1 MRAVVHISRIYFLSS
16 LRSASWPPSIY
27 KLGETMQESTAT
39 IKLTKSEIE
48 WNIIAL
54 VWMEKSSEEF
64 RRPHD
69 ATMFRKL
76 KKDFVKIKN
85 DIIDGEKNL
94 EAEN

>member
-1 MRAVVHISRIYFLSS
+1 
-16 LRSASWPPSIY
+16 
-27 KLGETMQESTAT
+27 MQESTAT

-54 VWMEKSSEEF
+54 VWMQKSSEEF

-76 KKDFVKIKN
+76 KKDFIKIKN
-85 DIIDGEKNL
+85 AIIEGEKTI
-94 EAEN
+94 ETENKNEQKNRAGPQAC

>member
-1 MRAVVHISRIYFLSS
+1 MIYNLSLSRLS
-16 LRSASWPPSIY
+16 LRSPKGYPQNF
-27 KLGETMQESTAT
+27 KGETMQESTAT

-54 VWMEKSSEEF
+54 VWMEKSSKEF

-69 ATMFRKL
+69 ANMFRKL

>member
-1 MRAVVHISRIYFLSS
+1 
-16 LRSASWPPSIY
+16 
-27 KLGETMQESTAT
+27 MQESTAT

-54 VWMEKSSEEF
+54 VWMQKSSEEF

-69 ATMFRKL
+69 ATMFKKL
-76 KKDFVKIKN
+76 RKDFVKIKN

-94 EAEN
+94 ETENKNEEEIRTGPQSCDDCID

>member
-1 MRAVVHISRIYFLSS
+1 MEKQ
-16 LRSASWPPSIY
+16 W
-27 KLGETMQESTAT
+27 TESTAT

-69 ATMFRKL
+69 ASMFKKL
-76 KKDFVKIKN
+76 REDFIKIKE
-85 DIIDGEKNL
+85 DIIQGEKNL
-94 EAEN
+94 ETKNKTKKETETDPGPCD